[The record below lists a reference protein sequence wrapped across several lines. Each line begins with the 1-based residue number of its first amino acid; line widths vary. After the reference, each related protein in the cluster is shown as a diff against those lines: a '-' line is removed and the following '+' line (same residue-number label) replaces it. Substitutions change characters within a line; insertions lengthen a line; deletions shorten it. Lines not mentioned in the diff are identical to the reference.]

1 MTLEVAHR
9 LVIYLGSIGRL
20 SPSLTT
26 SSDSGW
32 AAALQVQYNAL
43 GVDERKLARET
54 GRRLIREFG
63 SIAGAIASF
72 PNLQQILAVIPPPAP
87 PRIRTWKERFLR
99 KISRW
104 SPLTPP
110 CRKCRMMGGCFP
122 KRSYPSRAWALE
134 VWARQHDRNTLRLF
148 ECRAQRGWWHLGHV
162 GRHTALVV
170 PQEPP
175 FPSIPLHQ
183 SPAVSSETGG
193 HV

>member
-9 LVIYLGSIGRL
+9 LVIYLSSIGRL
-20 SPSLTT
+20 SPALTT

-32 AAALQVQYNAL
+32 AAALQVQYTAL

-54 GRRLIREFG
+54 GRQLIREFG

-72 PNLQQILAVIPPPAP
+72 PNLQQILMVIPSPAP

-110 CRKCRMMGGCFP
+110 CPKCRMVGGCFP
-122 KRSYPSRAWALE
+122 KQSYPSRAWAQE
-134 VWARQHDRNTLRLF
+134 VWARQHDRDTLRLY
-148 ECRAQRGWWHLGHV
+148 ECPAQPGFFHLGHV
-162 GRHTALVV
+162 RRHIALVV

-175 FPSIPLHQ
+175 SSSIPLRQ
-183 SPAVSSETGG
+183 SPAILSTTGG
-193 HV
+193 HA